1 MYKRKGAP
9 NNQLSVIKTN
19 YNSQN
24 WRFDLYS
31 NNKMERHAESRR
43 RPRRRVWSRTAENQ
57 LIIHQNKSDN
67 EAGKYFNT

>member
-31 NNKMERHAESRR
+31 NNKMERNSTTLYH
-43 RPRRRVWSRTAENQ
+43 
-57 LIIHQNKSDN
+57 LQNNCYVSELLSN
-67 EAGKYFNT
+67 VAFQ